1 MNTLPHEWFGDI
13 ATYLPKKDLVTFIKV
28 DSYVYLS
35 LLISCFKLDTMEYQ
49 ISNRMCNF
57 TSYNYFQ
64 YKYFG
69 NLNHPFYEVTYINSQ
84 KHGVYIRYNSQGVI
98 CETDSYNKN
107 RKHGLG
113 ITWVNN
119 NAIYLEL
126 FNNKRLIFNTSDK
139 FMWAKSRYSDSDTDT
154 DSDDSDYPDD
164 LYEFAMKD

>member
-1 MNTLPHEWFGDI
+1 MS
-13 ATYLPKKDLVTFIKV
+13 KKDLVTFLKV

-84 KHGVYIRYNSQGVI
+84 KHGVYIRYNGQGVI

-139 FMWAKSRYSDSDTDT
+139 FMWTHRSRKGLIPINGEQ
-154 DSDDSDYPDD
+154 YPSIGNIQSD
-164 LYEFAMKD
+164 LYEFAMKYALSRTGLF